1 MQYELIPVYLLAAAF
16 VAEKALVLYRRVMA
30 DGKVTLDEVME
41 IVEEAE
47 EAHTGERSPLCVT
60 RRASGLRRRYAVE
73 LLPRR
78 RRESEPFGVGGAL
91 EEALGPRG
99 GEVRPLHPNS

>member
-16 VAEKALVLYRRVMA
+16 VAEKALVLYRRVLA

-47 EAHTGERSPLCVT
+47 EAVGPSRRWSRMARNQPRSHP
-60 RRASGLRRRYAVE
+60 SGRNA
-73 LLPRR
+73 
-78 RRESEPFGVGGAL
+78 
-91 EEALGPRG
+91 
-99 GEVRPLHPNS
+99 

>member
-1 MQYELIPVYLLAAAF
+1 MQYELIPVYPLAAAF

-47 EAHTGERSPLCVT
+47 EAVEAVKEMVEDGE
-60 RRASGLRRRYAVE
+60 
-73 LLPRR
+73 
-78 RRESEPFGVGGAL
+78 
-91 EEALGPRG
+91 
-99 GEVRPLHPNS
+99 